1 MTTVDLAPS
10 SPRRVAE
17 PAPEPAAESASV
29 SGRSAMSTLAADTS
43 IILERELRPMLAN
56 PWSLIISLVQPLV
69 FLGLFGPLLTAVSD
83 ADTATALQWFVP
95 GIVVMSALVA
105 TSMTGAN
112 LQGEM
117 QSGAHER
124 LMVAP
129 LRRSSL
135 LIGRALKEI
144 VPCAVQALIIV
155 AVAAPFGFRLEPAG
169 IVVGLGVLALFGVGM
184 GALSYS
190 LAIATK
196 GEDWVFWSVQ
206 QTLMFPLLLLAG
218 ILLPVEDGPG
228 WIRFLSDLNPL
239 TYVVE
244 AERVL
249 FDGELWSAAVG
260 KGVLA
265 AAVTCAVGLAVGVR
279 AVRGG
284 TAD

>member
-1 MTTVDLAPS
+1 MTTIDLAPV
-10 SPRRVAE
+10 RARTGYRGAT
-17 PAPEPAAESASV
+17 
-29 SGRSAMSTLAADTS
+29 AMTSLATDTS
-43 IILERELRPMLAN
+43 IVLERELRPMLAN
-56 PWSLIISLVQPLV
+56 PFSLTISLVQPLV
-69 FLGLFGPLLTAVSD
+69 FLGLFGPLLSAVSGS
-83 ADTATALQWFVP
+83 DTATALQWFVP

-112 LQGEM
+112 LQAEM

-124 LMVAP
+124 LLVAP

-144 VPCAVQALIIV
+144 VPVVVQSLIIV
-155 AVAAPFGFRLEPAG
+155 AVAAPFGFRVEPAG
-169 IVVGLGVLALFGVGM
+169 IAVGLVILGLFGVGM

-190 LAIATK
+190 LAIASK

-218 ILLPVEDGPG
+218 ILLPVDDGPA

-239 TYVVE
+239 TYVVQ

-249 FDGELWSAAVG
+249 FDGGLASATVA
-260 KGVLA
+260 KGA
-265 AAVTCAVGLAVGVR
+265 AAAALTCAVGLVVGVGAMR
-279 AVRGG
+279 SG